1 MNRQMLRTLILS
13 TPVLA
18 AVALPG
24 SVTALV
30 GGTVRAI
37 PPNYDVSAMH
47 GNEAEAIAVNP
58 TNPSNIVAM
67 PTLPDVVSE
76 APGLR
81 ARSCQL

>member
-1 MNRQMLRTLILS
+1 MNRRMLRTLILS
-13 TPVLA
+13 TPVPA

-37 PPNYDVSAMH
+37 PPDYDVSAMH
-47 GNEAEAIAVNP
+47 GNEAADAVAINP

-67 PTLPDVVSE
+67 PRFQT
-76 APGLR
+76 
-81 ARSCQL
+81 

>member
-1 MNRQMLRTLILS
+1 MNRRMLRILILS

-37 PPNYDVSAMH
+37 PPDYDVSAMH
-47 GNEAEAIAVNP
+47 GNEAEDAIAINP
-58 TNPSNIVAM
+58 
-67 PTLPDVVSE
+67 PTGRTSS
-76 APGLR
+76 
-81 ARSCQL
+81 SCPRFQM